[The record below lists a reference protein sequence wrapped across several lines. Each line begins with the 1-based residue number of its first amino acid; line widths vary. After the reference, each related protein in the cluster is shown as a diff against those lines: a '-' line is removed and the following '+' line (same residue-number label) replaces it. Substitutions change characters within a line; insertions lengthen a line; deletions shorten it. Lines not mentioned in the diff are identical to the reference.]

1 MRWRHG
7 WLVAVTGAIV
17 GASALAIAVVFWD
30 LPPTGIMDRS
40 ERAEIVRNLGLV
52 IGGVLALG
60 IAVWRSK
67 AAQDQVDISDLDR
80 LDRQYSE
87 AVSLLSDPDTVSRLA
102 GIRMLERL
110 ANRKSQ
116 VFREDVVRVLCEFA
130 RNPTKVAEPDLNASS
145 SLPRLTPEDREQE
158 DTSEHR
164 AMNNESRREEIEAAI
179 RVISDCNNAAKG
191 EHHRGKLPLNLT
203 GLALARAQLDNVN
216 LTGANLE
223 RAWLVGVNFRGAD
236 LTGVRLSLANLTTAN
251 LTGANLNGAVLSL
264 ADLRRAQLT
273 EADLSYAELDG
284 AKMLGADVRGSTFTG
299 ALLSRTAAIGPD
311 LGDDIETSDEVAAT
325 GLTQKV
331 VDEMRADD
339 DNPPNLAGILDAETG
354 ELLEWRS

>member
-1 MRWRHG
+1 MRWRHS
-7 WLVAVTGAIV
+7 WLVAVTGAIA
-17 GASALAIAVVFWD
+17 GASALAITVVFWD
-30 LPPTGIMDRS
+30 LPPTGIVDRS

-67 AAQDQVDISDLDR
+67 AAQDQVDVTDLDR

-87 AVSLLSDPDTVSRLA
+87 AVSLLSAPDTVSRLA

-130 RNPTKVAEPDLNASS
+130 RNPTKVIEPDLDASR
-145 SLPRLTPEDREQE
+145 SLPRFTPEDREQE
-158 DTSEHR
+158 DVSERH
-164 AMNNESRREEIEAAI
+164 ATNNESRREEIEAAI
-179 RVISDCNNAAKG
+179 RVISDCNDAAKG
-191 EHHRGKLPLNLT
+191 ERNQGRLPLNLT
-203 GLALARAQLDNVN
+203 GLALARAQLDSVN
-216 LTGANLE
+216 LAGANLE
-223 RAWLVGVNFRGAD
+223 RAWLVGANFSGAD

-251 LTGANLNGAVLSL
+251 LTKAHLNGAVLSL
-264 ADLRRAQLT
+264 ADLRRTQLI
-273 EADLSYAELDG
+273 EAELSYAELDG

-299 ALLSRTAAIGPD
+299 ALLSRTAAIEPD
-311 LGDDIETSDEVAAT
+311 PGDDIETADEVTAT
-325 GLTQKV
+325 GLTQNI

-339 DNPPNLAGILDAETG
+339 DNPPSLTGILDAETG
-354 ELLEWRS
+354 EPLVWRS